1 MPAADKGDA
10 PAAKPSASSTATRS
24 ARQQRRRD
32 RSREEILEAA
42 RKVLAV
48 KGLAGMTLDAV
59 AREAGMSKTGLYYY
73 FASKDA
79 LAFELVYAALEG
91 HAQAVS
97 TAVAGSGDGGA
108 ALGAIVRETVQTFA
122 PNMDDFRLA
131 FLLGQ
136 VTTVGG
142 VAISAEQFSRIRP
155 LNDLTLGGTSALL
168 AKERKAGEPGA
179 AVEPRLLAFLAYLSA
194 IGLLTM
200 KGMVESQGDPLRYS
214 DAQLIEGFA
223 KVFARAAKG

>member
-1 MPAADKGDA
+1 MPEADKGTA
-10 PAAKPSASSTATRS
+10 PAANTATRT

-42 RKVLAV
+42 RTVLLN
-48 KGLAGMTLDAV
+48 KGLSGMTLEAV

-79 LAFELVYAALEG
+79 LAFELVYAAHE
-91 HAQAVS
+91 ANAKAVS
-97 TAVAGSGDGGA
+97 AAVSGSSDGAG
-108 ALGAIVRETVQTFA
+108 ALGAIVRETVHTFA

-131 FLLGQ
+131 FMLGQ
-136 VTTVGG
+136 VASSGG
-142 VAISAEQFSRIRP
+142 VKISAEQLARVRP
-155 LNDLTLGGTSALL
+155 LNDLTLAGASTLL
-168 AKERKAGEPGA
+168 ATERQGGKAGN

-200 KGMVESQGDPLRYS
+200 KGMVETQGDPLRYS
-214 DAQLIEGFA
+214 DEQIIEGFA
-223 KVFARAAKG
+223 RVFARAAEG

>member
-1 MPAADKGDA
+1 MPAKTDGSPDA
-10 PAAKPSASSTATRS
+10 NTASRR

-42 RKVLAV
+42 RKVLLDG
-48 KGLAGMTLDAV
+48 GLAGLTLEKV

-73 FASKDA
+73 FSSKDA

-91 HAQAVS
+91 HAKAVS
-97 TAVAGSGDGGA
+97 TAVASSGNGGE
-108 ALGAIVRETVQTFA
+108 ALGAIVRETVETFA

-131 FLLGQ
+131 FMLGQ

-142 VAISAEQFSRIRP
+142 VEISAEQFSRIRP
-155 LNDLTLGGTSALL
+155 LNDLTLGGASALL
-168 AKERKAGEPGA
+168 TTERKAGKSA
-179 AVEPRLLAFLAYLSA
+179 VAVEPRLLAFLAYLSA

-200 KGMVESQGDPLRYS
+200 KGLVESQHDPLLYS
-214 DAQLIEGFA
+214 DEQIIEGFA
-223 KVFARAAKG
+223 EVFARAARD

>member
-1 MPAADKGDA
+1 MPAKTDGGPDA
-10 PAAKPSASSTATRS
+10 STAGRR

-42 RKVLAV
+42 RKVLLRG
-48 KGLAGMTLDAV
+48 GLAGLTLEAV

-73 FASKDA
+73 FSSKDA

-91 HAQAVS
+91 HAEAVS
-97 TAVAGSGDGGA
+97 TAVAHSGDGGE

-131 FLLGQ
+131 FMLAQ
-136 VTTVGG
+136 VTTTGG
-142 VAISAEQFSRIRP
+142 VQISAEQFARIRP
-155 LNDLTLGGTSALL
+155 LNDLTLGGASALL
-168 AKERKAGEPGA
+168 TTERKSGKSGV

-200 KGMVESQGDPLRYS
+200 KGMVESQGDPLLYS
-214 DAQLIEGFA
+214 DEQIIEGFS